1 MCLMSVEKH
10 MVLLLMFSH
19 GVICRNGLVICKSLD
34 LDGFGV
40 SFDTCL
46 RPTAWIEKLRSSSG
60 RGLNSK
66 VQVFGKTLF

>member
-19 GVICRNGLVICKSLD
+19 AVICRNGLVIRKSLD
-34 LDGFGV
+34 FDGFGV

-46 RPTAWIEKLRSSSG
+46 RPTAWIEKIRSSLG

-66 VQVFGKTLF
+66 VFRKTLF